1 MITIGRKV
9 SMPPQSELSIPQKPV
24 SSPVFL
30 ESWPAIAE
38 LVVERR
44 KISKPRMTPTVTLYF
59 DAGRIGGNLN
69 DRAKKQALFATADD
83 VLGLFAALNAK
94 LLADKVDWREG
105 RPWGSSGR

>member
-1 MITIGRKV
+1 MIEIGRKLDKPAP
-9 SMPPQSELSIPQKPV
+9 SKLSIPQKPV
-24 SSPVFL
+24 STPVFL

-69 DRAKKQALFATADD
+69 DRAKQQALFATADD

-94 LLADKVDWREG
+94 LLADKIDWREG
-105 RPWGSSGR
+105 RPWGK